1 MHTVKINGAR
11 LVGVDLGD
19 DVDQLLVGQLVVH
32 GGQDL
37 LQRCGRNEAVA
48 YKKKDKNPIN
58 TLITANFAELRM
70 RMSATVCC
78 CCCCCVD
85 FIPFFISN
93 SVHRIS
99 GSITR
104 KAKGYTLRVKHN
116 ATYNVGVLLAGK
128 LFTQFACVCVCLFF
142 CS

>member
-11 LVGVDLGD
+11 LIGVDLGD

-58 TLITANFAELRM
+58 TLTTANFAELVVVVVWTL
-70 RMSATVCC
+70 ST
-78 CCCCCVD
+78 
-85 FIPFFISN
+85 FYLQFGPSN
-93 SVHRIS
+93 FGQHNSQS
-99 GSITR
+99 
-104 KAKGYTLRVKHN
+104 KRVYI
-116 ATYNVGVLLAGK
+116 ASET
-128 LFTQFACVCVCLFF
+128 
-142 CS
+142 